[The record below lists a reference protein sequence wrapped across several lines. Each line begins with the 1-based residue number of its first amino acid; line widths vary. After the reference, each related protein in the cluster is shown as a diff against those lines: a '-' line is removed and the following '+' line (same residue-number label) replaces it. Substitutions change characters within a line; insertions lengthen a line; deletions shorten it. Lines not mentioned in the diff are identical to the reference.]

1 MRVVVWA
8 MVMTVALG
16 GAAGAAEPVSQT
28 FAVPVERAWSTT
40 LAVLK
45 HLGWD
50 IDKEDRAI
58 GWITTDSRRVGGED
72 YGVYAK
78 GTRHRL
84 RVTVKAAGARAPGR
98 ARRGGPPGPLPG
110 AALGRRAAARGLVPG
125 GAERGAPLARR
136 RADGQ
141 SG

>member
-8 MVMTVALG
+8 IVMTVALG

-58 GWITTDSRRVGGED
+58 GWITTDSRRVEGED

-84 RVTVKAAGARAPGR
+84 RVTVKAAGEGR
-98 ARRGGPPGPLPG
+98 TTITVERSVFKRERILWMDNDEPITTTDQTVEK
-110 AALGRRAAARGLVPG
+110 ALLSAIGKSL
-125 GAERGAPLARR
+125 
-136 RADGQ
+136 
-141 SG
+141 